1 MVCLEL
7 LSRQKMLIQ
16 RNILTLNM
24 MLDLIWVDF
33 SFPNFDVAKNAIIFG
48 VDNSSS
54 MHIDNK
60 KKGIWILGWCPAQRL
75 HDQNI
80 LKNVLQT
87 KHKM

>member
-1 MVCLEL
+1 
-7 LSRQKMLIQ
+7 MLIQ

-54 MHIDNK
+54 VHIDNK
-60 KKGIWILGWCPAQRL
+60 KKGI
-75 HDQNI
+75 
-80 LKNVLQT
+80 
-87 KHKM
+87 